1 MKYPTP
7 DLYDRYTIEL
17 LKRDRAGANNQ
28 SHLIALNDAIAE
40 RGRHEDLIEKLYL
53 VNGQIWD
60 LESAI
65 RQGKEGELGLEEV
78 GRRALQIRDLNG
90 IRIIIKNEVAKR
102 FGEFGEKKY
111 DHASKTE

>member
-28 SHLIALNDAIAE
+28 SHLIALNDAITE
-40 RGRHEDLIEKLYL
+40 RGRHEDLVEKLYL
-53 VNGQIWD
+53 INGQIWD

-90 IRIIIKNEVAKR
+90 IRIVIKNEVAKR
-102 FGEFGEKKY
+102 FGEFGENKY